1 MTQVE
6 ALQHPGHRE
15 GIIVLSSSVPKQTRF
30 RAVKVWAG
38 ALRFL
43 RRICIGLAALVS
55 RSYVPYL
62 ILGLMNRLMRFPI
75 RSSFLCYAGS
85 ARYARHYS
93 SKWMENWFKWLPTPI
108 AVFRQGR
115 GWGIVF
121 ATPMTEKD
129 FMSPD
134 NRKNLTGLLSRLEFI
149 NKLAGIE
156 KLSLAGTLPSF
167 LTKIGFSSD
176 ASEVLSKPVKVIQ
189 QAVTHVVDV
198 ESLSPDVPVIL
209 LGGKGQLG
217 SRLHDQ
223 LKSQRTNVYV
233 VDIQDGGKQLPA
245 ELFGKCALMI
255 DLSRSHVIK
264 AYIDQMWSELIVI
277 NETFPEPTRGVVS
290 ALRRKGIK
298 VYHIS
303 GVSGLVIPSL
313 PFGYKNAVPCCAIHD
328 TSASIKPVITQLG
341 Y

>member
-30 RAVKVWAG
+30 RVVKVWAG

-156 KLSLAGTLPSF
+156 KLSLAGHYLV
-167 LTKIGFSSD
+167 FS
-176 ASEVLSKPVKVIQ
+176 
-189 QAVTHVVDV
+189 
-198 ESLSPDVPVIL
+198 
-209 LGGKGQLG
+209 
-217 SRLHDQ
+217 
-223 LKSQRTNVYV
+223 
-233 VDIQDGGKQLPA
+233 
-245 ELFGKCALMI
+245 
-255 DLSRSHVIK
+255 
-264 AYIDQMWSELIVI
+264 
-277 NETFPEPTRGVVS
+277 
-290 ALRRKGIK
+290 RK
-298 VYHIS
+298 
-303 GVSGLVIPSL
+303 
-313 PFGYKNAVPCCAIHD
+313 
-328 TSASIKPVITQLG
+328 
-341 Y
+341 